1 MLQKSLHY
9 FLNRKKIDDIDITD
23 NENMQGSS
31 VDIVKVSG
39 YAVVCFEEEDSGS
52 AQQLANELE
61 KLGIT
66 CQLNFHK
73 SSKPTTHSNIQDCSA
88 FILILTHKATLCQS
102 LRNELSL
109 AENRNKLILVVA
121 ITKQEDKISLD
132 PALQYTL
139 AKAPYYY
146 CSIQDG
152 NVNICARQLMLLI
165 TTQLNLSS
173 LVEEITVLKR
183 QITDAESLIIT
194 KDEQI
199 QILDAK
205 FRKRLF

>member
-1 MLQKSLHY
+1 VLILNHLLQNINDVDSTE
-9 FLNRKKIDDIDITD
+9 D
-23 NENMQGSS
+23 ENMRDSS
-31 VDIVKVSG
+31 TQIVKVSG
-39 YAVVCFEEEDSGS
+39 YVVVCFEEDDSES

-61 KLGIT
+61 KLGVT

-73 SSKPTTHSNIQDCSA
+73 SAKPSTHNNIQDCSV

-109 AENRNKLILVVA
+109 AENRNKPILVVTV
-121 ITKQEDKISLD
+121 TKQEDKTSLD
-132 PALQYTL
+132 SALQYTL

-152 NVNICARQLMLLI
+152 NVNICARQLISLI

-173 LVEEITVLKR
+173 LMEEITVLKSH
-183 QITDAESLIIT
+183 IMDAESLIIT

-199 QILDAK
+199 QVLDAK

>member
-1 MLQKSLHY
+1 V
-9 FLNRKKIDDIDITD
+9 RD
-23 NENMQGSS
+23 SS
-31 VDIVKVSG
+31 VQIVKVSG
-39 YAVVCFEEEDSGS
+39 YVVVCFEEGDSES

-61 KLGIT
+61 KLGVT
-66 CQLNFHK
+66 CQLNFQSAK
-73 SSKPTTHSNIQDCSA
+73 SSTHNNIQDCSA
-88 FILILTHKATLCQS
+88 FILILTQKATLCQS

-109 AENRNKLILVVA
+109 AENRNKPILVVT
-121 ITKQEDKISLD
+121 ITKQEDKTSLD

-152 NVNICARQLMLLI
+152 NVNICARQLVSLI
-165 TTQLNLSS
+165 ATQLNLSS
-173 LVEEITVLKR
+173 LMEEINVLK
-183 QITDAESLIIT
+183 QQVVDAESSIIT

-199 QILDAK
+199 QVLDAK